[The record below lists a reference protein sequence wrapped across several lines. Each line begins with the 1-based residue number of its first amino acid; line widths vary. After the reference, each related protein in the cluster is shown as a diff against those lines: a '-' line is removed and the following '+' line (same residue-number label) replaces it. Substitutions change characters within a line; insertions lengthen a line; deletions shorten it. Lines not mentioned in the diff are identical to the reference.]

1 MSYKLL
7 ERRFYHLGVSASQAR
22 VLAVLHFSDGPIKPS
37 LVATLLFQETQS
49 ITGILHRIE
58 SRGWVRRLPDPNDRR
73 AVGLELTDKG
83 REITE
88 EIVKISEE
96 LYDDMFGSKV
106 LTATEKRQVEVI
118 LQEGA
123 RARLQAAGDGL
134 QAPPRAAVRDLEG
147 LAELRRTSTSVAR
160 ARIAS
165 GLSRSRT
172 AFDASRCAIAPPA
185 RSPAARARRS
195 AHRSSAVELIAPRR
209 CFAAARPL
217 RRRAARTRSRPSTAR
232 RPR

>member
-1 MSYKLL
+1 MATTPKSSRKSDVPIHQAMMPWVLITEIYWMSYKLL

-22 VLAVLHFSDGPIKPS
+22 VLAVLHYAEGPIKPS

-96 LYDDMFGSKV
+96 LYDDMFGQV
-106 LTATEKRQVEVI
+106 LTASEKRQVETI
-118 LQEGA
+118 LKKV
-123 RARLQAAGDGL
+123 RALGFKLPETDFK
-134 QAPPRAAVRDLEG
+134 
-147 LAELRRTSTSVAR
+147 LRRAQQYP
-160 ARIAS
+160 IWK
-165 GLSRSRT
+165 
-172 AFDASRCAIAPPA
+172 D
-185 RSPAARARRS
+185 
-195 AHRSSAVELIAPRR
+195 
-209 CFAAARPL
+209 
-217 RRRAARTRSRPSTAR
+217 
-232 RPR
+232 

>member
-1 MSYKLL
+1 MATATKSSRKSDVPIHQAMMPWVLITEIYWMSYKLL

-22 VLAVLHFSDGPIKPS
+22 VLAVLHYADGPIKPS

-96 LYDDMFGSKV
+96 LYDDMFGQV
-106 LTATEKRQVEVI
+106 LSASEKRQVESI
-118 LQEGA
+118 LKKV
-123 RARLQAAGDGL
+123 RALGFKLPETDFK
-134 QAPPRAAVRDLEG
+134 
-147 LAELRRTSTSVAR
+147 LRRAQQYP
-160 ARIAS
+160 IWK
-165 GLSRSRT
+165 
-172 AFDASRCAIAPPA
+172 D
-185 RSPAARARRS
+185 
-195 AHRSSAVELIAPRR
+195 
-209 CFAAARPL
+209 
-217 RRRAARTRSRPSTAR
+217 
-232 RPR
+232 

>member
-1 MSYKLL
+1 MATATKSSAKSGAGIPIHQAMMPWVLITEIYWMSYKLL

-22 VLAVLHFSDGPIKPS
+22 VLAVLHYSTGPIKPS

-96 LYDDMFGSKV
+96 LYDDMFGQV
-106 LTATEKRQVEVI
+106 LSASEKRQVETI
-118 LQEGA
+118 LKKV
-123 RARLQAAGDGL
+123 RALGFKLPETDFK
-134 QAPPRAAVRDLEG
+134 
-147 LAELRRTSTSVAR
+147 LRRAQQYP
-160 ARIAS
+160 IWK
-165 GLSRSRT
+165 
-172 AFDASRCAIAPPA
+172 D
-185 RSPAARARRS
+185 
-195 AHRSSAVELIAPRR
+195 
-209 CFAAARPL
+209 
-217 RRRAARTRSRPSTAR
+217 
-232 RPR
+232 